1 MRILI
6 TGANGLL
13 GTRLAETFLSRGHEV
28 FSGYILDPPMVGK
41 PVPMDITDDVSV
53 RGAFKE
59 SCPGAV
65 FHCAAMTDV
74 DKCEEDPE
82 AAIKVNSEGTSTV
95 SRQAVLYNSYL
106 AYISTD
112 YVFDG
117 SKGNYKESD
126 QTNPVSVYGRSKLL
140 GEEAV
145 KSSGADFLIARSSV
159 IYGAQPAMGKVNFA
173 LWLVESLRASR
184 PVTLL
189 TDQYVSPTLNTSLC
203 GMLLEAL
210 EKRLTGTYHMAGAT
224 RVSRYE
230 FGVALARIF
239 SLDQSL
245 IEVSTT
251 RDFQGR
257 WKATRPP
264 DSSLDISKA
273 TSILQ
278 TKPLALNDALEELK
292 KEIDG

>member
-13 GTRLAETFLSRGHEV
+13 GTRLAETFLSSGFEV
-28 FSGYILDPPMVGK
+28 FSGYILNPPTVGK
-41 PVPMDITDDVSV
+41 PIPMDITDDASV
-53 RGAFKE
+53 RGAFKK
-59 SCPGAV
+59 SCPDAV

-82 AAIKVNSEGTSTV
+82 AAIKVNAEGTRTV
-95 SRQAVLYNSYL
+95 SRQAALYNSYI

-117 SKGNYKESD
+117 AKGNYRESD
-126 QTNPVSVYGRSKLL
+126 QTNPVNVYGRSKLL

-145 KSSGADFLIARSSV
+145 RSSGADFLIARSSV

-173 LWLVESLRASR
+173 LWLVESLRSR
-184 PVTLL
+184 KAVTLL
-189 TDQYVSPTLNTSLC
+189 TDQYVSPTFNTSLAA
-203 GMLLEAL
+203 MLLESL
-210 EKRLTGTYHMAGAT
+210 ERGLTGTYHMAGAT

-230 FGVALARIF
+230 FGITLARIF
-239 SLDQSL
+239 ALDRSL
-245 IEVSTT
+245 IEAGTAP
-251 RDFQGR
+251 DFQQR

-264 DSSLDISKA
+264 DSSLDVSKA
-273 TSILQ
+273 ASILQ
-278 TKPLALNDALEELK
+278 TKPLALNEALEELRE
-292 KEIDG
+292 EIDG